1 MGGGYFIYMLLGAVG
16 TIVGMILSA
25 RLKSKFNHY
34 SQISNQLPPK
44 WQRSCRK
51 NAP

>member
-25 RLKSKFNHY
+25 RLKSKFNH
-34 SQISNQLPPK
+34 
-44 WQRSCRK
+44 
-51 NAP
+51 